1 MNIFNIEPRPLILS
15 GKKVVIC
22 WSPKSACS
30 HIAVWF
36 FLKEGLLRAAN
47 YYSDWPHDFRA
58 RVYYQ
63 TVTYLAEAQA
73 LIGSGGAGYTL
84 VKITRDPAKR
94 MVSIF
99 RHAARHTFL
108 REALDQKLRRDT
120 AATGLSL
127 VDLRKFMTGQN
138 LTVPSEANFHLC
150 AQHHPAWDMAFDRT
164 ITLNMDETDLNGG
177 LNMIEA
183 ELELGVTNFPA
194 FPKFENLRQQHYAQD
209 AAYTG
214 EGPVEEHRFTPAQTG
229 SFPKKAL
236 EQAAFLTDMARDLHA
251 VDYAGVGSGDT
262 AGRLV
267 FPAKTRG

>member
-1 MNIFNIEPRPLILS
+1 MNIFNIEPRPLIFS
-15 GKKVVIC
+15 GKKVVVC

-63 TVTYLAEAQA
+63 TITYLTEAQA
-73 LIGSGGAGYTL
+73 LIASGGAGYTL

-108 REALDQKLRRDT
+108 REALDQSLRRDT
-120 AATGLSL
+120 ATTGLSL
-127 VDLRKFMTGQN
+127 ADLRTFMTGQN
-138 LTVPSEANFHLC
+138 LTVPSDANFHLC
-150 AQHHPAWDMAFDRT
+150 AQHHPVWDMGFDRT

-177 LNMIEA
+177 LNLIEA
-183 ELELGVTNFPA
+183 DLDLGITNFKA
-194 FPKFENLRQQHYAQD
+194 FPKFENLRRQHYAQD
-209 AAYTG
+209 ADFTG
-214 EGPVEEHRFTPAQTG
+214 DGPVEAFRFAPSQTG

-236 EQAAFLTDMARDLHA
+236 ENAPYLKEMARDLHA
-251 VDYAGVGSGDT
+251 IDYAGVSCGDS
-262 AGRLV
+262 AERIV
-267 FPAKTRG
+267 FPPKARG